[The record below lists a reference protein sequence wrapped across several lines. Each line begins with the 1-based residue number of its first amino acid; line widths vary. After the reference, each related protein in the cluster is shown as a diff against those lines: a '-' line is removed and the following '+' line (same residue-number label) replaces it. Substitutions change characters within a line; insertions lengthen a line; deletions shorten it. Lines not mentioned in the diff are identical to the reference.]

1 MKKLLILLCTFITVS
16 GILSAQSTPMQVQTG
31 QNKPITVVDT
41 EEIVIDVKA
50 LAPESG
56 IYKAKSE
63 TYTISGKYRFALN
76 DRIMRENSEILLN
89 KWLKESK

>member
-1 MKKLLILLCTFITVS
+1 MKKILILLCLFVCA
-16 GILSAQSTPMQVQTG
+16 SAVLLAQEAQPQGNGNVY
-31 QNKPITVVDT
+31 IDE
-41 EEIVIDVKA
+41 EEIIIDVKA

-63 TYTISGKYRFALN
+63 TYTFSGKYRFVLN
-76 DRIMRENSEILLN
+76 DQIVRENSEILLN